1 MALDGESWAKL
12 CRDPRLKRVA
22 AEPEFIALGVA
33 ILLAVKFSILIALGL
48 AEASKPLRT
57 LLAQILQG
65 EAGPVQ

>member
-1 MALDGESWAKL
+1 
-12 CRDPRLKRVA
+12 V
-22 AEPEFIALGVA
+22 
-33 ILLAVKFSILIALGL
+33 IALGL